1 MKHMTAAGML
11 GVLVLL
17 ALGSLPALGGER
29 EGTLPDELAA
39 HKPPAPNDIYVAV
52 LPFWTRNEEQ
62 SDVARAAIM
71 LNLMRHGFRMAP
83 QGCRSLAEVIRKAD
97 TALRRDPEWDPLARM
112 DEKDAARVGRAL
124 GADWVMFGEFGD
136 LRVESKGGGILPTK
150 VGHADIRFVL
160 VEAKSGK
167 TLYWRRLG
175 DSEESG
181 GGGAWP
187 AKASSIERKLV
198 TRAINEVFEDISAA
212 VPEHYA
218 GPEVTAEEV
227 RRLLDAMNK

>member
-1 MKHMTAAGML
+1 MKHVTTAGML

-17 ALGSLPALGGER
+17 ALGSLPALAGER

-39 HKPPAPNDIYVAV
+39 QKPPAPSEIYVAV

-83 QGCRSLAEVIRKAD
+83 PGCRSLAEVVRKAD

-112 DEKDAARVGRAL
+112 EEKDAARVGRAL
-124 GADWVMFGEFGD
+124 EADWVMFGEFGD
-136 LRVESKGGGILPTK
+136 LHVESKGGGIIPTK
-150 VGHADIRFVL
+150 VGHAEIRFVL

-167 TLYWRRLG
+167 TLYWRHLG

-181 GGGAWP
+181 L
-187 AKASSIERKLV
+187 SRERS
-198 TRAINEVFEDISAA
+198 TRCSRIS
-212 VPEHYA
+212 
-218 GPEVTAEEV
+218 
-227 RRLLDAMNK
+227 RRRCRSTMPGRR